1 MKIKWTEEAK
11 ADLRRII
18 DRIKHENKEAAHGM
32 AEQIRGS
39 VRPAAHF
46 PEGYK
51 EGAMPG
57 TREVVAHPNYKVVY
71 VIEPGH
77 IEVIAVVHTRQQ
89 WPPIAD

>member
-1 MKIKWTEEAK
+1 
-11 ADLRRII
+11 
-18 DRIKHENKEAAHGM
+18 
-32 AEQIRGS
+32 
-39 VRPAAHF
+39 
-46 PEGYK
+46 
-51 EGAMPG
+51 MPG